1 MHNGILNFNF
11 HLRKIRQYLTL
22 ARMNM
27 KNCTQLMALVMA
39 LIFSAPLIAQTK
51 TQAANKKFNTL
62 INMLDRVY
70 VDSVDVEELAEIAIV
85 KMLEE
90 LDPHTIYFSADEL
103 KKANEPLDGSFEGVG
118 IQFNIHKD
126 TIMVVTPIVD
136 GPSEKL
142 GIKDDRIVQVDDE
155 VTAGVGITNTDVVRL
170 LKEHKGTTVQVH
182 IMREGVD
189 EVLV

>member
-1 MHNGILNFNF
+1 
-11 HLRKIRQYLTL
+11 
-22 ARMNM
+22 
-27 KNCTQLMALVMA
+27 MALVMA

-142 GIKDDRIVQVDDE
+142 GIKAGDRIVQVDDE
-155 VTAGVGITNTDVVRL
+155 VTAGVGITNLTL
-170 LKEHKGTTVQVH
+170 FAFLKGLKEQRFKFTSCVRALTKCSSSMSYVIRYLFTV
-182 IMREGVD
+182 
-189 EVLV
+189 